1 MEINQPNQPQIL
13 HKIEDKKNLM
23 ALYVNQLPE
32 PLIRSEINEIITI
45 NRKLEPST
53 KVMAKRISL
62 KESLMFIDRHGEP
75 LGYTLSEDLQN
86 KLKSIEV
93 DN

>member
-1 MEINQPNQPQIL
+1 MEINQPKTL
-13 HKIEDKKNLM
+13 HKIEDKKKLM
-23 ALYVNQLPE
+23 ELYVNQLPE
-32 PLIRSEINEIITI
+32 PLIRSEINNIII
-45 NRKLEPST
+45 VNRKLEPTT
-53 KVMAKRISL
+53 KVCSKRISL

-93 DN
+93 E